1 MKLACGE
8 IYIYYIEQCK
18 GAYTASPAVARRGGG
33 GHMMQLVELVMERL
47 ALVHAEAVRLARL
60 ELPNLKP
67 NLSRHKGG

>member
-1 MKLACGE
+1 
-8 IYIYYIEQCK
+8 
-18 GAYTASPAVARRGGG
+18 
-33 GHMMQLVELVMERL
+33 MMQLVELVMERL